1 MLLRTNDKCRK
12 LSREKQEL
20 FHSCVMKL
28 HYLAQ
33 RIRSDV
39 VTAVSFAATRVLCPD
54 EDDLK
59 KLERILSY
67 LLYTKDN
74 KMV

>member
-1 MLLRTNDKCRK
+1 MLLRTNDKCPK

-39 VTAVSFAATRVLCPD
+39 LTAVSFAATRVLCPD